1 MSGSVRRYCSCR
13 DPHTKKQL
21 GSKCPKLAHSS
32 HGKWQFVVSLP
43 DAGGKRRQQRSS
55 GYTTRKEAAAALA
68 VIVKQITSGDYRD
81 DVKQTVA
88 DYLAAWLDRQI
99 EDGLRESTARGYR
112 SYIHNDMIPA
122 LGKIRLG
129 ALTPGH
135 VDAFIRKLRREGR
148 GTTTIRRIHAVLR
161 SALAD
166 AKRRRLTAY
175 NAAIDVEI
183 PADDSGYVT
192 PWETDELAA
201 FLDHASS
208 HRLAAIYEVLAFA
221 GLRRGEACALRWSD
235 VDLQLGLITVRTNLV
250 NVGGKIVEGRPK
262 TRRGER
268 RVDVG
273 QRTIGALLVHKL
285 AQDAERAYL
294 TTAWMGTTDRIFTR
308 PDGSDLSPEYVSTV
322 FRRMVPEVRFPADAH
337 LPDAE
342 RRRLRPIR
350 LHDLRHGAASMAL
363 AAGFDI
369 ATVSKRLG
377 HSTISI
383 TADTYSHLLAGV
395 GRNMADSVE
404 NLVSQNGSRDNTVT
418 TNAENGPSTQ

>member
-1 MSGSVRRYCSCR
+1 MSGSVRRYCACR
-13 DPHTKKQL
+13 DPQTGKQL
-21 GSKCPKLAHSS
+21 GTTCPKRSHSS
-32 HGKWQFVVSLP
+32 HGKWQYVISTPSP
-43 DAGGKRRQQRSS
+43 DGKRRQVRKS
-55 GYTTRKEAAAALA
+55 GFSTRKEATAALA
-68 VIVKQITSGDYRD
+68 EVAKQVHSGDYRD
-81 DVKQTVA
+81 DAKQTVE
-88 DYLAAWLDRQI
+88 DYLTAWLTRQL
-99 EDGLRESTARGYR
+99 EDGLRASTARGYR
-112 SYIHNDMIPA
+112 SYIHNDMIPT
-122 LGKIRLG
+122 LGRVRLG
-129 ALTPGH
+129 ALTPSH
-135 VDAFIRKLRREGR
+135 VDTFIRTLRKDGR

-161 SALAD
+161 SALSD
-166 AKRRRLTAY
+166 AKKRRLVTY

-183 PADDSGYVT
+183 PADDSGFVT
-192 PWETDELAA
+192 PWETHELSA
-201 FLDHASS
+201 FLDQATT
-208 HRLAAIYEVLAFA
+208 HRLVAIYEVLAFA

-235 VDLQLGLITVRTNLV
+235 VDLTTGVITVRTNLV

-285 AQDAERAYL
+285 AQDAERDYVG
-294 TTAWMGTTDRIFTR
+294 TGWMGTTDRIFTR

-322 FRRMVPEVRFPADAH
+322 FKRLTQQVRFPDDVDK
-337 LPDAE
+337 PDDE
-342 RRRLRPIR
+342 RRRLRQIR

-404 NLVSQNGSRDNTVT
+404 NLVSQNGECDNSVT
-418 TNAENGPSTQ
+418 TTHQKGP